1 MGPKRP
7 LREMNVSALLRSCAP
22 RSPGKRATKRLP
34 AWWWGA
40 GGSHARVS
48 RMLQA
53 QDSFPSMHRLRKDER
68 SVGTEKEGDSGLVA
82 QLSALPCLGQAKSS
96 SCFEHH

>member
-1 MGPKRP
+1 
-7 LREMNVSALLRSCAP
+7 
-22 RSPGKRATKRLP
+22 
-34 AWWWGA
+34 
-40 GGSHARVS
+40 
-48 RMLQA
+48 MLQA